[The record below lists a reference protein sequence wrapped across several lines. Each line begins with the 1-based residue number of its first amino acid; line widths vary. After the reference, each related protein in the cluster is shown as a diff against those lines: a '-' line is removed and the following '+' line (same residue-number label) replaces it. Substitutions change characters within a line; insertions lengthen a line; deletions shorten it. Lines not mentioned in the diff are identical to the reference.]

1 MISVVGGVVSLVGDV
16 VLVIAS
22 GLNGLWVVGRG
33 VARNFWLEG
42 PR

>member
-33 VARNFWLEG
+33 VDRNFWLWG